1 MPQVCLGLYPSRLG
15 VEGVPCTVLITAG
28 PEVTKALKLREGRA
42 KGHRGRKLQSAT
54 VNSDQ
59 ETLQGASQA
68 ARVAAG
74 LLGFWV
80 SPFLLGETSHK
91 LPMKSASTRGGH
103 VGRAEGNGGGTWGR

>member
-1 MPQVCLGLYPSRLG
+1 MSQVCLGLYPSRLG
-15 VEGVPCTVLITAG
+15 VEGVPCTVLLTAG

-68 ARVAAG
+68 AEWQ
-74 LLGFWV
+74 LGCLAFGSV
-80 SPFLLGETSHK
+80 PSF
-91 LPMKSASTRGGH
+91 
-103 VGRAEGNGGGTWGR
+103 